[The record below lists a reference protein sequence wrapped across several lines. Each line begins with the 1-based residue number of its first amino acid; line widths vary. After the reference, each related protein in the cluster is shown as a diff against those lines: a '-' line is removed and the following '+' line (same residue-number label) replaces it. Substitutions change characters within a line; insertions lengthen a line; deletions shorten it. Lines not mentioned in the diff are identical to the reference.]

1 MKSKYKAIIFDLD
14 GTLLDTSED
23 LTNAV
28 NFVLKKYNM
37 TQRTKSEVTA
47 FTGNGIYE
55 LVKKSIGYSI
65 DNNKFDLMM
74 NDFKEYYSLHGTD
87 NTKPYD
93 KIYELLGELNKSGYK
108 LAVVSNKIDSAT
120 KTLCNRFFEKY
131 INIAIGDTVGIT
143 KKPQTGTLNLALNKL
158 CVTND
163 ECVYIGDSEVD
174 VLTAKNASMK
184 LIAVS
189 WGFRSREILESLNAE
204 NIADTPFDIIKIL
217 NKI

>member
-1 MKSKYKAIIFDLD
+1 MESKYKAIIFDLD
-14 GTLLDTSED
+14 GTLLDTSKD

-37 TQRTKSEVTA
+37 PQRTKSEVTA

-55 LVKKSIGYSI
+55 LVKKSIGHNI
-65 DNNKFDLMM
+65 DSNKFDLIMK
-74 NDFKEYYSLHGTD
+74 DFKEYYSLHGLD
-87 NTKPYD
+87 NTKPYNE
-93 KIYELLGELNKSGYK
+93 IYELLEELNNLGYK
-108 LAVVSNKIDSAT
+108 LAIVSNKIDSAT
-120 KTLCNRFFEKY
+120 KALCNHFFDKY
-131 INIAIGDTVGIT
+131 IHIAVGDTAGIT
-143 KKPQTGTLNLALNKL
+143 KKPQTGTLNLALSKL

-163 ECVYIGDSEVD
+163 ECIYIGDSEVD
-174 VLTAKNASMK
+174 ILTAKNASMT

-189 WGFRSREILESLNAE
+189 WGFRSRNILESLDAE